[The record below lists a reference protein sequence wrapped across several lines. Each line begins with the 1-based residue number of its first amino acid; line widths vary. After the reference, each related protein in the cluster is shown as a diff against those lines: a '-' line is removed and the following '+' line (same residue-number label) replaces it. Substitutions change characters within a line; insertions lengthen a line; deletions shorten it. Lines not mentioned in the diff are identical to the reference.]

1 MKNIVDLKQREV
13 RRREKENGGR
23 KFIKR
28 SNLAIEKFDKK
39 QFLKRPSPGVIQT

>member
-13 RRREKENGGR
+13 RRSEKENGGR
-23 KFIKR
+23 KFRKKL
-28 SNLAIEKFDKK
+28 NLAIERFGKK